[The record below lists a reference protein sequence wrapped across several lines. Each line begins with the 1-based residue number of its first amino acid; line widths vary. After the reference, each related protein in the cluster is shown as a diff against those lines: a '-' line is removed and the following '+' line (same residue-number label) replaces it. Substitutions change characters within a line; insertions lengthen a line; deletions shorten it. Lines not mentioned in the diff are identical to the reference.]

1 VYLGEPTITH
11 PHVYISI
18 KVQLDTHTK
27 VQLNT
32 HIRVQIRYVLHLHVL
47 QMCCTFTHPHQRPL
61 CTVLLFHIVG
71 RSVGWQDTYTCG
83 YREWSERGAQD
94 HHRGRRRR
102 DCARQGTHGHVC
114 NSAYKRACICCE
126 PTLIRDTTGHSVRY
140 TSTSMHICIFD
151 INIFTSSLSVFCLL
165 CSFVAH
171 TNICLGVLCKQTLSL
186 THTHNHEN
194 ARTHAR
200 AHTHKHSHNYTH
212 TRIRTHTHTHLRTH
226 LHIHT
231 SPHTHIY
238 RHTLT
243 HTQIH
248 THTRKRYTRIRT
260 HMHRFIYVYRYEY
273 IYTYIYTYTYIHI
286 CIYIYTYI

>member
-1 VYLGEPTITH
+1 MYLDEPTITH

-27 VQLNT
+27 VELNT
-32 HIRVQIRYVLHLHVL
+32 HICLLIRYVLHLHVL
-47 QMCCTFTHPHQRPL
+47 HMCSTFTHPHQRPL

-71 RSVGWQDTYTCG
+71 RSVGWQDTYACD

-102 DCARQGTHGHVC
+102 DCARQGTHAHVC
-114 NSAYKRACICCE
+114 NSAYIRACICFE

-186 THTHNHEN
+186 THTHNHKN
-194 ARTHAR
+194 TRTHTR
-200 AHTHKHSHNYTH
+200 AHTHKHTHNY
-212 TRIRTHTHTHLRTH
+212 THTHTHL
-226 LHIHT
+226 
-231 SPHTHIY
+231 
-238 RHTLT
+238 HTLT
-243 HTQIH
+243 HSLTHTHVSIYTHLQTHTYTHTNPH
-248 THTRKRYTRIRT
+248 THTHKRYTRIRT
-260 HMHRFIYVYRYEY
+260 HMHRFIYVY
-273 IYTYIYTYTYIHI
+273 IYK
-286 CIYIYTYI
+286 